1 MNIIEQQIRM
11 YIQKLLIS
19 EADVSKSGYKIRIPG
34 TMLFGDEDEGLKRW
48 RVERINKQ
56 AIENKCIR
64 GFLIIATNQNK
75 LVKKPNTKKKMPD
88 WTRKA
93 IQSQERADNELLI
106 QDILT
111 TIKSIDT
118 YNMYYSKDYRIVLS
132 TPIQRGR
139 QKIYA
144 AWIVDMTT
152 DPPSQFRQLLN
163 KIQNLQRKTTFK
175 ISKKATNYILGT
187 NTEIITQ
194 SEAIEW
200 ITSIKDYLTELQK
213 TEPEFYDLE
222 FLNNK
227 TSINQ
232 IKSIPDFTKMNR
244 ITIPAETYDVDIK
257 TGLVNI
263 DYDWTSK
270 YGFSNQFEG
279 TAIVNVDP
287 VGGRPYFEP
296 VYGSIMIAK
305 GSDGSTFTG
314 DFKNGAPWKG
324 TNNIVGVPS
333 DGDESKFIGEYVPTI
348 YKVTHDPDS
357 NFSFNLIKLKGTQ
370 YYNVKGDL
378 EGKYFIG
385 TWQNGIIDNGKYY
398 SRKTATADYLHIG
411 NVINGQYIAEK
422 KPVELKPVIYPYVF
436 KAGIFKGKKAYTSS
450 DPTLLNYA
458 YVWVTNKNAWV
469 QILKSDVKLYVNAQI
484 TETEFTSK
492 ITMITDAT
500 IAVKLSDEFKEGA
513 SYVELKTNDDIVLY
527 NAASKPIADYT
538 PIPADQKKLIWTGA
552 TATGKTYY
560 AVHVKDDKGKIMPE
574 FYWIKSS
581 VVAKEIPFIK

>member
-19 EADVSKSGYKIRIPG
+19 EADVSKSGYDIKIPG
-34 TMLFGDEDEGLKRW
+34 TYLFGDEDEGLKRW
-48 RVERINKQ
+48 RVERINQ
-56 AIENKCIR
+56 QDIENRCDR
-64 GFLIIATNQNK
+64 GFLIIATNRNK
-75 LVKKPNTKKKMPD
+75 LVKKPNIKKKMPD
-88 WTRKA
+88 WTRKY

-111 TIKSIDT
+111 TIKSIET
-118 YNMYYSKDYRIVLS
+118 YNKYYSKDYRIVLS

-152 DPPSQFRQLLN
+152 NPPSRFLELLN
-163 KIQNLQRKTTFK
+163 KIQELQRSTAFK

-194 SEAIEW
+194 SEAIGW
-200 ITSIKDYLTELQK
+200 TTSIRNYLDELKRTDLELYNAEFPKTKISELQ
-213 TEPEFYDLE
+213 
-222 FLNNK
+222 LN
-227 TSINQ
+227 
-232 IKSIPDFTKMNR
+232 SIPDFTKMNR

-263 DYDWTSK
+263 ERWWTGK
-270 YGFSNQFEG
+270 YGFRNQFEG

-287 VGGRPYFEP
+287 VTGQPYFEP
-296 VYGSIMIAK
+296 VYGAIMIGSK
-305 GSDGSTFTG
+305 GSDGNFTG

-324 TNNIVGVPS
+324 TTNIVSVLS

-357 NFSFNLIKLKGTQ
+357 NYSFNLIKLKGTQ

-378 EGKYFIG
+378 EGKYFDG
-385 TWQNGIIDNGKYY
+385 TWKNGIIDNGKYY
-398 SRKTATADYLHIG
+398 SRKTATDDYLLTG
-411 NVINGQYIAEK
+411 KAINGQYIAEK

-552 TATGKTYY
+552 TATGKKYY